1 MTSIRDIA
9 KIAGVSPASV
19 SRILNND
26 PTFHINEAARGRVIE
41 IARKLNYNKANKK
54 RGPKQP
60 DSSLSVALVMRY
72 GNMREF
78 NDPYFLNMHKG
89 INEEAKKWHIEI
101 APILVVNLP

>member
-1 MTSIRDIA
+1 MLNSLAVHKSQQTYQTASYMGYNVPLHKNLR
-9 KIAGVSPASV
+9 PAE
-19 SRILNND
+19 ND

-60 DSSLSVALVMRY
+60 DSSLSVTLVMRS

-78 NDPYFLNMHKG
+78 NPPTF
-89 INEEAKKWHIEI
+89 
-101 APILVVNLP
+101 